1 MTMLLHSIQKYKAG
15 KFIKSTENK
24 FCINVRIATLAFLGY
39 IISDYLRSS
48 DLLNIYLL
56 LKLKAPFLL
65 LGHKQNKTKSEHRQL
80 HQPNINRSKK
90 HHKITQTN

>member
-1 MTMLLHSIQKYKAG
+1 MTMVLSIQRNKAIQENSSNQL
-15 KFIKSTENK
+15 KPFFIILTEILLQLL
-24 FCINVRIATLAFLGY
+24 CY
-39 IISDYLRSS
+39 IISDNLRPT
-48 DLLNIYLL
+48 DLQNIYLL

-80 HQPNINRSKK
+80 HQPNTNRSKK